1 MEKVAAWLAGP
12 RHRVILIGAAL
23 FMVPLLMPLAAAL
36 VAFAT
41 LLKGPREGVIA
52 ALGAA
57 AVLGVVSAIQ
67 GGAQAFGLFASA
79 LMILGLVVSGATLV
93 GRSGGLDMP
102 FQLGTLAFAGLAGV
116 LAATPAGQSLAGQV
130 GPELARALTGA
141 GADQGQAAQLGE
153 MIASLLF
160 GFALGGMLLSLT
172 VSLLVGRWLEGMARP
187 PASAGENFRA
197 LQAGRLVTL
206 VASAVFVG
214 AMLVQGGGLGNAAI
228 VFVMAMLVQ
237 GLAVAH
243 AMAQRHTLNRGWLVL
258 LYALLLL
265 PSPLSPFAVM
275 AIAATG
281 YMDNWLGI
289 RRPRGGPPAGPA
301 E

>member
-1 MEKVAAWLAGP
+1 MDPADVN
-12 RHRVILIGAAL
+12 
-23 FMVPLLMPLAAAL
+23 
-36 VAFAT
+36 
-41 LLKGPREGVIA
+41 
-52 ALGAA
+52 
-57 AVLGVVSAIQ
+57 IQ
-67 GGAQAFGLFASA
+67 
-79 LMILGLVVSGATLV
+79 
-93 GRSGGLDMP
+93 DP
-102 FQLGTLAFAGLAGV
+102 
-116 LAATPAGQSLAGQV
+116 
-130 GPELARALTGA
+130 
-141 GADQGQAAQLGE
+141 
-153 MIASLLF
+153 
-160 GFALGGMLLSLT
+160 GF
-172 VSLLVGRWLEGMARP
+172 
-187 PASAGENFRA
+187 
-197 LQAGRLVTL
+197 
-206 VASAVFVG
+206 
-214 AMLVQGGGLGNAAI
+214 LVQGGGLGNAAI